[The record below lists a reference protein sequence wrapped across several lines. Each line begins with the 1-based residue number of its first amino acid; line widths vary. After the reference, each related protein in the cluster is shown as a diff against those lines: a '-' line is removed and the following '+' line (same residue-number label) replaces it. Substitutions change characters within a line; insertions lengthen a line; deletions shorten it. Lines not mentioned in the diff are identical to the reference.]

1 MEFFRKKNGA
11 VSVFLVII
19 LVPMLVVTS
28 LFVDVARLHLGQAMI
43 DSAGDLTLNTAMTE
57 FDEELND
64 YFGLLGTCKS
74 DEELKKVSEDFY
86 KNSLQSAG
94 LSKSESD
101 DFAKQVMAMFEQS
114 TGEISDLMN
123 LELVDNSFSM
133 KGITNSGFN
142 NPAVV
147 KTQIVNFMKYRS
159 PINGALHLLE
169 SLQKVSDTAGNSE
182 EETELIAEKQEMA
195 ESEQT
200 LMELLKTV
208 YDNLSKYEELLAGN
222 GMKLANTAGMK
233 KLIKEINEY
242 REKLYQY
249 AEESVINFLY
259 LDISEAENF
268 IPKPVKAGKAEKMSI
283 SNAFEEMDKTL
294 QEYKKKRDDLNKAC
308 TVNTGNELRDGLVKA
323 IQVPDC
329 YKEYKKTAE
338 KLSDIYESMKDAFES
353 VSDKEKTYENTFKT
367 LGNKTLT
374 YQRTF
379 EQFEALYQICEKDF
393 DNKANNDSCYYYKVL
408 HNQVDGVGNAKL
420 SELKTKYN
428 KKKSELD
435 GKINELA
442 STYQKISDNVND
454 AIEKLEATVK
464 ALDEISGGKLNDFLG
479 KKDTWKA
486 HAAELKTKGSE
497 LGSTDVA
504 MYEGAREKNGALTD
518 AGIIRGIEE
527 NVTSQNVMKLRSHVN
542 AIGSH
547 LHEIQSKLE
556 RMKFGGD
563 LVGKVSSVDKI
574 NEKFKSRISKEQ
586 FNQNLSDINALKN
599 LVKTNFS
606 ELYKDTSGN
615 LSSTWVEA
623 AESTPVVSG
632 DTIYKWL
639 RDKVFKDDYKE
650 DGKTNY
656 DKYKKKSG
664 KELTKNSEE
673 TNVGGLDEKYRVSNN
688 KIKALKDG
696 LKLPSAEITKP
707 ENKFAN
713 GKKSDD
719 MRKAS
724 KTIQSFFSNI
734 ANAIKN
740 MATGFRDDLY
750 TVDYIMSMFSYDTFV
765 NEGLY
770 DVAKAM
776 GKDVYTLTE
785 TRTAIQNKDVINAWS
800 DESTVNTANKSLTN
814 KEISQLNY
822 YAFGN
827 EVEYIL
833 HGRDDNKKNKS
844 IVDGTIFAIR
854 FGFNALYGFREFW
867 NDAAVVSVSTGISA
881 ATCGVVSP
889 ALVKLAIILAL
900 VVAETVYDISC
911 LKAGMPVVI
920 MKSNRSW
927 QMQLSS
933 VYQDE
938 PGEDGEKYDKKLKTS
953 TSTGSSGSTGSE
965 LSLRYSDYLKIFLM
979 VSMTCENENKIYTR
993 VADVI
998 QCNMAKITSN
1008 DGYSMSKCRT
1018 WFTVSSRVFVKPL
1031 MLDLPWTKDAEGNP
1045 KDDTSWYTL
1054 SYSRSGGYY

>member
-208 YDNLSKYEELLAGN
+208 YDNLSEYEKLSADN
-222 GMKLANTAGMK
+222 GRVIANTAGMK
-233 KLIKEINEY
+233 KIIKDINEY

-249 AEESVINFLY
+249 AEEAVINFLY

-268 IPKPVKAGKAEKMSI
+268 TPKPVKAGKAEKMSI
-283 SNAFEEMDKTL
+283 SKAFEEMDKIL

-323 IQVPDC
+323 VRVPDC
-329 YKEYKKTAE
+329 YEEYKKTAK
-338 KLSDIYESMKDAFES
+338 KLCDIYESMKDAFES
-353 VSDKEKTYENTFKT
+353 VSDKGKTYGNTFET
-367 LGNKTLT
+367 LGNKTFT
-374 YQRTF
+374 YQETYDRF
-379 EQFEALYQICEKDF
+379 VALYQVCEKDF
-393 DNKANNDSCYYYKVL
+393 DKKANNDSCYYYKVL
-408 HNQVDGVGNAKL
+408 HNQVEGVGKAKL

-454 AIEKLEATVK
+454 AVEKLEATVK

-547 LHEIQSKLE
+547 LHEIKSKLE

-563 LVGKVSSVDKI
+563 LVGKVSTVDKI

-599 LVKTNFS
+599 LVKTNFN

-615 LSSTWVEA
+615 LSSAWVEA

-639 RDKVFKDDYKE
+639 RDKVFKNAYKE

-656 DKYKKKSG
+656 DKYKEKSG
-664 KELTKNSEE
+664 KELTKDSEE
-673 TNVGGLDEKYRVSNN
+673 TKVDGLAEKYKVSNK

-696 LKLPSAEITKP
+696 IKLPSAEITKP

-800 DESTVNTANKSLTN
+800 DESTVNTANKTLTN
-814 KEISQLNY
+814 KEISQTNH

-833 HGRDDNKKNKS
+833 HGGDNLGNKT

-854 FGFNALYGFREFW
+854 FGFNSLYGFKEFW
-867 NDAAVVSVSTGISA
+867 NDAAIVGAAAGISA

-927 QMQLSS
+927 QMQLSK
-933 VYQDE
+933 VF
-938 PGEDGEKYDKKLKTS
+938 GELADS
-953 TSTGSSGSTGSE
+953 THSGSSGSTGSE